1 MANNVRFLFLAFASC
16 IVIEQTSAASL
27 SPSGTCKGHAS
38 VQQNC
43 RWVTG
48 KLEVFNGTPA
58 VRLTEKSTLKRFAI
72 GPAEEELMPAS
83 IKEKLTP
90 ETEIQGEFKV
100 CPFKQSSTHGFKTLC
115 IDQVRK
121 H

>member
-1 MANNVRFLFLAFASC
+1 
-16 IVIEQTSAASL
+16 
-27 SPSGTCKGHAS
+27 
-38 VQQNC
+38 
-43 RWVTG
+43 
-48 KLEVFNGTPA
+48 
-58 VRLTEKSTLKRFAI
+58 
-72 GPAEEELMPAS
+72 MPAS